1 MITTIIVM
9 LLASALFPLVL
20 IILIIY
26 TIFNFISD
34 VSRSNKEKKKWEEQL
49 ERRRIENE
57 QIKISKQKELA
68 ERRKWE
74 EIERNA
80 LKRNIELR
88 EQDEKDNYEQYNEL
102 TKW

>member
-1 MITTIIVM
+1 MITTFIVM

-34 VSRSNKEKKKWEEQL
+34 VSRSNEEKKKWEEQL

-57 QIKISKQKELA
+57 QIKISKQKE
-68 ERRKWE
+68 RKRKNE
-74 EIERNA
+74 EEG
-80 LKRNIELR
+80 
-88 EQDEKDNYEQYNEL
+88 D
-102 TKW
+102 

>member
-1 MITTIIVM
+1 MITTFIVM

-34 VSRSNKEKKKWEEQL
+34 VSRSNEEKKKWEEQL
-49 ERRRIENE
+49 ER
-57 QIKISKQKELA
+57 
-68 ERRKWE
+68 
-74 EIERNA
+74 NA
-80 LKRNIELR
+80 LKRNTELR

>member
-34 VSRSNKEKKKWEEQL
+34 VSRSNKEKKKWEE
-49 ERRRIENE
+49 
-57 QIKISKQKELA
+57 
-68 ERRKWE
+68 
-74 EIERNA
+74 IERNA
-80 LKRNIELR
+80 LKRNTELR
-88 EQDEKDNYEQYNEL
+88 KQDEKDNYEQYNEL